1 MACHGTAGDVRT
13 MVREFVEATT
23 PHTTAVVM
31 PGCEIDS
38 YSPVENVLA
47 MIDTAHGMQA

>member
-1 MACHGTAGDVRT
+1 
-13 MVREFVEATT
+13 MVRDFLDSTL

-38 YSPVENVLA
+38 FTPLENVKA
-47 MIDTAHGMQA
+47 MIEAGREFRR

>member
-1 MACHGTAGDVRT
+1 
-13 MVREFVEATT
+13 MVNEFIGATR

-38 YSPVENVLA
+38 FSPLENVRT
-47 MIDTAHGMQA
+47 IINTARGYRKP